1 VKTGI
6 MNSIP
11 IEFTSDKT
19 IISGI
24 SNPSLN
30 SALYTR
36 KEAMKN
42 IVPIEIRL
50 IRSMFLGLDF

>member
-1 VKTGI
+1 

-30 SALYTR
+30 SSLHTR